1 MKVGFEHSVLVVHR
15 FQCLFSL
22 MLVTFWKL
30 SALVITLKL
39 PLSTRSR
46 YINQLVVES
55 TISKTTQFTYSSKF
69 LIGCKKFIFER

>member
-15 FQCLFSL
+15 FQCLFLL

-46 YINQLVVES
+46 YISQLVVES
-55 TISKTTQFTYSSKF
+55 SNSKPPKSHILVSF
-69 LIGCKKFIFER
+69 